1 MPHAGIIEAIV
12 ILRPCE
18 GLLFTASSISQGT
31 SAKDHILYGHVAH
44 DKLQSGSIEQ
54 AARKRVAQYQNSRL
68 AANVLIRKE
77 LTVVRG
83 VGYQRER
90 ERERVR

>member
-1 MPHAGIIEAIV
+1 MTHAGIIEAIV

-31 SAKDHILYGHVAH
+31 SAKDNILYGHVAH
-44 DKLQSGSIEQ
+44 NKLQSRSIQQ

-68 AANVLIRKE
+68 AANILIRKE

-90 ERERVR
+90 ERKRE